1 MIETD
6 LTRILQSSS
15 LNLQRCWHCLAVSE
29 TFKFIGGSGRRGRAL
44 TQSEVTR
51 PGDESRV

>member
-44 TQSEVTR
+44 TESEVTR